1 MSTHEQATATLPDAP
16 LYLECPMCRAT
27 IDAESIAG
35 VCASCPLYHMTSGCR
50 IDLIACPD
58 CGYHSLPQ
66 EHPGAAPV
74 TARVDGPRSAV
85 GTADGPAPPPAAAA
99 CSGAMRLSDVP
110 AGTKARLLGFSGI
123 GDNHLGRLTRSDGVR
138 ISTRSPTLRARRAP
152 GGWPQ
157 RHPASPRRWR
167 FAARPPEA
175 GGTRPPKGRP
185 RRSYAANR
193 PSSPGAC
200 PIESTCE
207 SFPDA
212 GRLASL
218 PRAR

>member
-123 GDNHLGRLTRSDGVR
+123 GDNHLGRLTAYGLLPGVNVEVLQR
-138 ISTRSPTLRARRAP
+138 FPAIILAVYQAELALEMELAEGVWVLVSSP
-152 GGWPQ
+152 
-157 RHPASPRRWR
+157 PAPRR
-167 FAARPPEA
+167 
-175 GGTRPPKGRP
+175 
-185 RRSYAANR
+185 
-193 PSSPGAC
+193 
-200 PIESTCE
+200 
-207 SFPDA
+207 
-212 GRLASL
+212 
-218 PRAR
+218 